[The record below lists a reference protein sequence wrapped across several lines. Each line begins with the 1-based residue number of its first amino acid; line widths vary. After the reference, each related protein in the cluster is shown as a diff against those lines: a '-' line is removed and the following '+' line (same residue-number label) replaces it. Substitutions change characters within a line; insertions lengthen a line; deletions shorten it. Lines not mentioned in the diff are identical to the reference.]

1 MGDESQ
7 VEGKGLA
14 AELQIVWPDFIADLL
29 KLETDFHGFQGWV
42 PVERQQVKLLQKSGD
57 FLPPLRP
64 GD

>member
-1 MGDESQ
+1 
-7 VEGKGLA
+7 
-14 AELQIVWPDFIADLL
+14 LL